1 MFIWLSRAKST
12 NLLFTYLPSAKTKLR
27 KGNVFTSMCQE
38 FCPHHHPP
46 LPGQTRQTPPTDW
59 ANTPQVD
66 NPPGQKPQQMATVVD
81 GMHPTRMHS
90 C

>member
-1 MFIWLSRAKST
+1 MFSQACVKNSVHIT
-12 NLLFTYLPSAKTKLR
+12 T
-27 KGNVFTSMCQE
+27 
-38 FCPHHHPP
+38 PP
-46 LPGQTRQTPPTDW
+46 PGQTRQTPPTDW
-59 ANTPQVD
+59 ADTPQVD